1 MSFFK
6 KLFSKGESFVPGP
19 TQEISGLQP
28 IVVQAIE
35 NLFPGREDQNYV
47 FDYVRKLE
55 GMWGTYRHPRW
66 ALAVLY
72 YSNGKVESLIDL
84 DWSSLM
90 DPRFRV
96 DEFEEIFSNK
106 REAEE
111 WVQLLTDWR
120 AGRSSNEAGD
130 DNSWVLH
137 DALKAIH
144 KYYGFM
150 LERGYEIFS
159 AKEDPQAKK
168 PVAEVILRK
177 QDLFVKI
184 YSERNRVEEV
194 SFRTSTQPPEN
205 YTILRVAVYAVTEG
219 RTAPDFFGGTKGYA
233 NVLQKHIHTIEAR
246 FGEYAKNA
254 GSLQAAEKAY
264 WKAITQNG
272 PGS

>member
-6 KLFSKGESFVPGP
+6 NLFGKSESFVPAP
-19 TQEISGLQP
+19 SQEIPGIQP
-28 IVVQAIE
+28 LVVQAVE

-47 FDYVRKLE
+47 FNYVRRLE
-55 GMWGTYRHPRW
+55 GMWGTQRQPQW

-72 YSNGKVESLIDL
+72 YSNGKIENLIDL
-84 DWSSLM
+84 NSPSLM

-96 DEFEEIFSNK
+96 DEFEEVFLNK
-106 REAEE
+106 KEAEE

-120 AGRSSNEAGD
+120 AGRFANERWGE
-130 DNSWVLH
+130 NSWVLQ
-137 DALKAIH
+137 DALKTIR

-150 LERGYEIFS
+150 LERGYEIDS

-168 PVAEVILRK
+168 PVSEIILRK

-184 YSERNRVEEV
+184 YAERNRVEEV
-194 SFRTSTQPPEN
+194 SFRTSTQPPEE

-219 RTAPDFFGGTKGYA
+219 KTAPDLFGGTKGFA
-233 NVLQKHIHTIEAR
+233 GVLQKHIPAIEAR
-246 FGEYAKNA
+246 FGDYAKRA

-264 WKAITQNG
+264 WKAISNW